1 MDKKVIDQIIQL
13 VGDQTAIKAVCN
25 ITDKGPIDEKAH
37 SKKIE
42 RARWFG
48 LLEKDTLTLTDLGKL
63 FAAKLFLDLADN
75 VADGGSNDDEEDF
88 ADDEDRFFR
97 DLDEEDYDDEEE
109 YDDEEDWDD
118 QDWDDDEDDDYG
130 PRRGNRNRRRR

>member
-25 ITDKGPIDEKAH
+25 ITGKGPIDEKVH

-42 RARWFG
+42 RARAFG
-48 LLEKDTLTLTDLGKL
+48 LLENDSLTLTELGKL

-75 VADGGSNDDEEDF
+75 VEEGGSDDEEDVQE
-88 ADDEDRFFR
+88 DDGSEFFR
-97 DLDEEDYDDEEE
+97 DLDEEDYDDEEW
-109 YDDEEDWDD
+109 DDEGWDDEDWDD
-118 QDWDDDEDDDYG
+118 DDEDDDDYG
-130 PRRGNRNRRRR
+130 PRRKGNRRRN